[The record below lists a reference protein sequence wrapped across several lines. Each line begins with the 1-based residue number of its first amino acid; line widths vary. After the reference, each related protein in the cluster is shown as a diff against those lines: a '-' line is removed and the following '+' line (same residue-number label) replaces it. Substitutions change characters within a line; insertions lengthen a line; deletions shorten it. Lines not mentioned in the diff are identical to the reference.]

1 MKTTS
6 QSEEPSPADEPA
18 AEISDHQS
26 AVIAGDAAPAPDNLP
41 SLLEA
46 LLFVAPGEVSPA
58 MLAAALELPQAEVE
72 RGLDELAEAYARAGR
87 GLRLQRHRGRVQLTS
102 APEAGRFIERFLGLD
117 AGARLSRA
125 ALEALAIV
133 LYKQPVTRPQI
144 DAIRGVNSDGVVRS
158 LLLRGLIQ
166 EVGRAEAPG
175 RPILY
180 SSTSECLQYFGLS
193 SLADLPPLDLEE
205 PPAEAAAGPEGALPS
220 NS

>member
-18 AEISDHQS
+18 AEIGDHPS
-26 AVIAGDAAPAPDNLP
+26 AVTAGDAAPAPDNLP

-102 APEAGRFIERFLGLD
+102 APEAGRFIERLLGLD

>member
-18 AEISDHQS
+18 AEISDHPS

-102 APEAGRFIERFLGLD
+102 APEAGRFIERLLGLD

-133 LYKQPVTRPQI
+133 LYQQPVTRPQI

-205 PPAEAAAGPEGALPS
+205 PPGTGESQATSAS